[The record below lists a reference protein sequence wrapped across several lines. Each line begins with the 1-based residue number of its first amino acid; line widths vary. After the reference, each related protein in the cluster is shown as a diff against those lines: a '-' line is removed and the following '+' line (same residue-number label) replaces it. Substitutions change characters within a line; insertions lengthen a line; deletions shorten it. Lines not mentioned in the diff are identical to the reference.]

1 MHHMA
6 QVAPEARVIT
16 CTAVNKTFNLAG
28 LVGSYHIIYN
38 PWLRDRIAK
47 EASLSHYNAMNVLS
61 MHALIGAYSDDG
73 QVWLDELRQVLGGN
87 VDFACDFI
95 ARHFPGVRTA
105 HPQGTYML
113 FVDCSEWCAQH
124 GRSIADIL
132 RAAWDVGVI
141 VQDGRP
147 FHGGCHLRMN
157 LALPRARV
165 EEAFARLARYVFV
178 D

>member
-1 MHHMA
+1 
-6 QVAPEARVIT
+6 
-16 CTAVNKTFNLAG
+16 
-28 LVGSYHIIYN
+28 
-38 PWLRDRIAK
+38 
-47 EASLSHYNAMNVLS
+47 
-61 MHALIGAYSDDG
+61 
-73 QVWLDELRQVLGGN
+73 
-87 VDFACDFI
+87 
-95 ARHFPGVRTA
+95 
-105 HPQGTYML
+105 ML

-124 GRSIADIL
+124 GRSIDDIL

-147 FHGGCHLRMN
+147 FHGDCHLRMN